1 MCHVGFFDMCCRAIK
16 RLQAKN
22 PLENDISIPFFT
34 MMANNS
40 AGLLEI
46 EENLGKKKVVPDCPS
61 CADGAELSVEF
72 TQVVLD
78 RFQFLLETTPYHSLQ
93 CKKK

>member
-1 MCHVGFFDMCCRAIK
+1 MVRYRRRSKQLCARFVDMCCRAIK

-40 AGLLEI
+40 AGFLEI
-46 EENLGKKKVVPDCPS
+46 EENLGKTDSILRFNDMSNRIDHKNKKPP
-61 CADGAELSVEF
+61 AL
-72 TQVVLD
+72 
-78 RFQFLLETTPYHSLQ
+78 
-93 CKKK
+93 